1 MSVIDQLL
9 VGAVDM
15 HQHLGPSVIPRALD
29 VIDGALEAE
38 TAGMK
43 AILVKDHQFPSMAS
57 AELAKKSLKKE
68 NSVIIASSI
77 VLNHEVGGLNAAAVE
92 TAINMGVKMVWMPT
106 ISTEN
111 HHVEHEKGG
120 LKFPA
125 SKKKISTLPR
135 DYIPI
140 LKENGE
146 LTDGLI
152 AVLEIIAKDSS
163 VVLGT
168 GHGNVREVDAI
179 ISKALQLGI
188 GRIIV
193 NHPTYMI
200 NAGIDK
206 MLEWGS
212 KGVFMEFGACTCD
225 PASTIC
231 NISID
236 KTVETIKA
244 VGVEHITLASDYG
257 QVGNPH
263 PVEGLKH
270 FAGLLLDKGF
280 TIDELEKMMKTNP
293 STVMGI

>member
-1 MSVIDQLL
+1 MSVINELL

-29 VIDGALEAE
+29 VVDGALEAE
-38 TAGMK
+38 AAGMK

-57 AELAKKSLKKE
+57 AELAKRSLKNKD
-68 NSVIIASSI
+68 SLIIASSI
-77 VLNHEVGGLNAAAVE
+77 VLNHEVGGLNKAAVE

-125 SKKKISTLPR
+125 SKKKIETTHR
-135 DYIPI
+135 DYIPL
-140 LKENGE
+140 LKDNGE
-146 LTDGLI
+146 LTDDVVE
-152 AVLEIIAKDSS
+152 VLKVIAKDES
-163 VVLGT
+163 VVLGA
-168 GHGNVREVDAI
+168 GHGSCKEVSAI
-179 ISKALQLGI
+179 VEKALELGI
-188 GRIIV
+188 SRIVV

-200 NAGIDK
+200 NADIETMKD
-206 MLEWGS
+206 WGS

-225 PASTIC
+225 PLSTIC
-231 NISID
+231 NAEVSQ
-236 KTVETIKA
+236 TVAAIKA
-244 VGVEHITLASDYG
+244 IGVDHVTLASDYG

-270 FAGLLLDKGF
+270 FAQLLLDNGF
-280 TIDELEKMMKTNP
+280 SMQELETMMKENP
-293 STVMGI
+293 SKVMGI